1 MSTAL
6 EKLKSLKEQLEKEE
20 GTGVIKPPFPTLF
33 LHNNPDPDS
42 GLEFGRFYVGEK
54 GDGEWI
60 HLQLLGDRVEVVVL
74 RERGQYIKY
83 DPKLEKLTVK
93 STILPKYQIS
103 SARDLISGRTIAE
116 LKEAGEDLTYVQITL
131 ALLKLENTFK
141 PVLWYLKRSS
151 LRAYIEAFRE
161 KGLSEKDYK
170 LDKVCVF
177 KTLKQKN
184 SGVIYFIPVLER
196 VRPLDIPEA
205 ERVLE
210 GAKAIEVFNEW
221 VDRYNARMVES
232 AEAAEGAEHQ
242 PEEIPAKPDP
252 WDEDDEVPF

>member
-20 GTGVIKPPFPTLF
+20 SGGALKPPFPTLF

-42 GLEFGRFYVGEK
+42 GLEFGKFYVGEK
-54 GDGEWI
+54 GDGEWL

-74 RERGQYIKY
+74 KERGQYIKY

-103 SARDLISGRTIAE
+103 NAKDLISGRTIAE
-116 LKEAGEDLTYVQITL
+116 LKEAGEELTYTQITL

-161 KGLSEKDYK
+161 KGLSERDYK

-177 KTLKQKN
+177 RALKQKN
-184 SGVIYFIPVLER
+184 SGVIYFIPVLEK
-196 VRPLDIPEA
+196 VRPIDIPEA
-205 ERVLE
+205 EKVLE
-210 GAKAIEVFNEW
+210 GSKAIEVFQEW
-221 VDRYNARMVES
+221 VDRYNSRMVKQETAS
-232 AEAAEGAEHQ
+232 
-242 PEEIPAKPDP
+242 EEDLEPSNVPF
-252 WDEDDEVPF
+252 DEDDELELDI

>member
-6 EKLKSLKEQLEKEE
+6 EKLKNLKEQLEKEE

-42 GLEFGRFYVGEK
+42 GLEFGKFYVGEK
-54 GDGEWI
+54 EDGEWL
-60 HLQLLGDRVEVVVL
+60 HLQLLGDRVELVIL
-74 RERGQYIKY
+74 KERGQYIKY
-83 DPKLEKLTVK
+83 DSKLEKLTVK

-103 SARDLISGRTIAE
+103 NAKDLISGRTIAE
-116 LKEAGEDLTYVQITL
+116 LKEAGEELTYTQITL

-170 LDKVCVF
+170 LDKVCTF
-177 KTLKQKN
+177 RALKQKN
-184 SGVIYFIPVLER
+184 SGVIYFIPVLEK

-205 ERVLE
+205 EKVIE
-210 GAKAIEVFNEW
+210 GAKAIDVFNEW
-221 VDRYNARMVES
+221 VDRYNSRMVEQ
-232 AEAAEGAEHQ
+232 EATS
-242 PEEIPAKPDP
+242 EEDLEPSNVPF
-252 WDEDDEVPF
+252 DEDDELELDI